1 MSEKNLIREQ
11 VQKFYNQ
18 RPYPPPVKNLDNY
31 RQRWQDVGRQRAE
44 FHLHWPHKP
53 YQESLSILVAGCGTS
68 QAARHALRNPKDR
81 VVGIDLSPTCIRHTE
96 KLKRKYRLDNLEVR
110 QLPVEH
116 APELEGPFDKIIC
129 TGVLHHLPDPD
140 EGLRALRDVLKPEGT
155 MYLMVYAA
163 YGRHGVNMLQK
174 YARLLKVGVTD
185 AEITDFANT
194 LMALPLNHPL
204 AELLGDSPDFRTK
217 AGLADALLNPLDR
230 AYTIPQLFEWIAGA
244 GLRFKRWVRQAPYLP
259 QCGAFAETPHVNRLT
274 ALPDPEQF
282 AAMELL
288 RGTMVR
294 HSLIIYR
301 DDTPENPIPAF
312 DGDDWLNYVPIRL
325 PETICVEERLPPGAT
340 GVLINQNHTDND
352 LYLPIN
358 AAEKQQYEAIDGKLT
373 IHEIIKKSGTN
384 LESAHIFF
392 EHLWWFDQV
401 VFDIFGR

>member
-18 RPYPPPVKNLDNY
+18 RPYPPPVKNLDEY

-129 TGVLHHLPDPD
+129 TGVLHHLPDLD

-163 YGRHGVNMLQK
+163 YGRHGINLLQK

-185 AEITDFANT
+185 AEITDFANM
-194 LMALPLNHPL
+194 LMALPLDHLL
-204 AELLGDSPDFRTK
+204 AQLLGDSPDFRTK
-217 AGLADALLNPLDR
+217 AGLADALHNPLDR

-244 GLRFKRWVRQAPYLP
+244 GLRFRRWVRQAPYLP
-259 QCGAFAETPHVNRLT
+259 QCGAFAETPHVDRLT
-274 ALPDPEQF
+274 TLPEIEQF

-288 RGTMVR
+288 RSTMLR
-294 HSLIIYR
+294 HSLIVYR
-301 DDTPENPIPAF
+301 GDTPENPMPVF
-312 DGDDWLNYVPIRL
+312 NGDGWLNYVPIRL
-325 PETICVEERLPPGAT
+325 PETICVE
-340 GVLINQNHTDND
+340 
-352 LYLPIN
+352 
-358 AAEKQQYEAIDGKLT
+358 K
-373 IHEIIKKSGTN
+373 
-384 LESAHIFF
+384 
-392 EHLWWFDQV
+392 
-401 VFDIFGR
+401 